1 MSAPTVTDLIERALA
16 AYADLEL
23 LGEEIEDEWTY
34 VTDLEAAWRARLEA
48 VSGARG
54 SEPVAPA
61 VDAAVDRAI
70 EEIGLIADPHRAI
83 DWLSTFPQVVL
94 VAARRA
100 DVRFQDAARDARAVV
115 YAGIQAD
122 PSVAHAAD
130 CWPTR
135 RRPSGCWH
143 ARS

>member
-1 MSAPTVTDLIERALA
+1 MSDATVTDLIERALA

-34 VTDLEAAWRARLEA
+34 VTDLEAAWRARLDA
-48 VSGARG
+48 VSGSRG

-70 EEIGLIADPHRAI
+70 EEIGLVRDPHRAI

-94 VAARRA
+94 VAL
-100 DVRFQDAARDARAVV
+100 
-115 YAGIQAD
+115 GE
-122 PSVAHAAD
+122 
-130 CWPTR
+130 PT
-135 RRPSGCWH
+135 
-143 ARS
+143 